1 MQERAKITREKIF
14 EASVELFSSKGFH
27 GTRVDEV
34 AEKAG
39 VNKQRIYAYFG
50 NKSKLFETC
59 LKKVFEEASLFS
71 KKSLSQAAEA
81 PEQLT
86 SMLLEDFM
94 SIHRKYPHFW
104 RMLAW
109 ANLDEDIPVEILKG
123 IRSSEDQ
130 IILETFEKAQDCGH
144 IKKDLSFETYIFTL
158 MAVSYFYTSNKK
170 TLSQSL
176 SSSIY
181 SPLGR
186 KKLKTE
192 VADLFN
198 K

>member
-14 EASVELFSSKGFH
+14 KASVELFSSKGFH

-94 SIHRKYPHFW
+94 SIHRKYPYFW

-123 IRSSEDQ
+123 IRSTEDQ
-130 IILETFEKAQDCGH
+130 IILETFEKAQSCGH

-158 MAVSYFYTSNKK
+158 MAISYFYTSNKK

-181 SPLGR
+181 SAMGR